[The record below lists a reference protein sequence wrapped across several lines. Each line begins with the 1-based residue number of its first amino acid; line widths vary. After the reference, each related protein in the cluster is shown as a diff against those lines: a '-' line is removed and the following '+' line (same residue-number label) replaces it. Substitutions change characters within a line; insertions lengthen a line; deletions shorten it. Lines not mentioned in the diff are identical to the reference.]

1 MRSRHFGKNPEGGA
15 ADPSHES
22 DENENVPGIIDT
34 SPTEFTDGHIVLRES
49 LIRHFQVRYERGEVH
64 WLKYPGRKRTSMH

>member
-1 MRSRHFGKNPEGGA
+1 MRARLFGKTAEGRA

-34 SPTEFTDGHIVLRES
+34 SPTEFTDEHIQLRES
-49 LIRHFQVRYERGEVH
+49 LVRQFQVRYERGEVH
-64 WLKYPGRKRTSMH
+64 WLAYPGRKKTRMH